1 MTIERRLLLKAG
13 LGGGALATLALPK
26 QWVRPVVNSVI
37 VPAHAATSGTTTTTT
52 AAPTTSVAPTTT
64 GSATTSA
71 SPTTTASP
79 TTSASPTRAP
89 GPPQRGADDERGAD
103 HERLADDNDCASVI
117 VRLRRVKLPPT
128 IDHVVP

>member
-79 TTSASPTRAP
+79 TTSAR
-89 GPPQRGADDERGAD
+89 ADDERGAD
-103 HERLADDNDCASVI
+103 HERLADDNDCSSVI